1 MLPLENFKR
10 RQCYHLGKMI
20 LYINTA
26 DKDSVKVTL
35 KSKNG
40 QLWQKS
46 AGRSLTS
53 QALLGVIE
61 KLLKE
66 AGIETTDLTKIE
78 FFRGP
83 GSYTGLKV
91 GATVANTLGWL
102 LKIPVN
108 GQKNKIVLPDY

>member
-1 MLPLENFKR
+1 
-10 RQCYHLGKMI
+10 MI
-20 LYINTA
+20 LLINTA
-26 DKDSVKVTL
+26 DKDSVKVSL
-35 KSKNG
+35 KAHNG
-40 QLWQKS
+40 RLWEKS

-66 AGIETTDLTKIE
+66 AGIEITDLAEIK

-108 GQKNKIVLPDY
+108 GQKNKIMLPDYE

>member
-1 MLPLENFKR
+1 
-10 RQCYHLGKMI
+10 MI
-20 LYINTA
+20 LYINSA
-26 DKDSVKVTL
+26 DKDSVKVSL
-35 KSKNG
+35 KAQNG
-40 QLWQKS
+40 RLWKKS
-46 AGRSLTS
+46 AKRSLSS

-66 AGIETTDLTKIE
+66 AGIEITDLAEIK

-108 GQKNKIVLPDY
+108 GQKNKIMLPDYE

>member
-1 MLPLENFKR
+1 
-10 RQCYHLGKMI
+10 MI
-20 LYINTA
+20 LYINSA
-26 DKDSVKVTL
+26 DKDSVKVSL
-35 KSKNG
+35 KAQNG
-40 QLWQKS
+40 RLWKKS
-46 AGRSLTS
+46 AKRSLSS

-61 KLLKE
+61 KLLKD
-66 AGIETTDLTKIE
+66 AGIKITDLTKIE

-108 GQKNKIVLPDY
+108 GQKNKIVLPDYE